1 MSHFFHSWC
10 LASSYVNGTYV
21 GGLFVLG
28 GGACA
33 RVAASRQ
40 GGRQRTVLLYLLNDG
55 CFTVVRL

>member
-40 GGRQRTVLLYLLNDG
+40 GGATEDRSPLSTE
-55 CFTVVRL
+55 